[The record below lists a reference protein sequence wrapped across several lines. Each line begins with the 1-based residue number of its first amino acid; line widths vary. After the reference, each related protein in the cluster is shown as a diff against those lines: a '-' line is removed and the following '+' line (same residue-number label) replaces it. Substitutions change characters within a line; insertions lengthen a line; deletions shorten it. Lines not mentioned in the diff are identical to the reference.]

1 VPRTTARR
9 CAAAAMIALSVASCG
24 RDIEMEFNTFVDAHV
39 DTIEVLERD
48 AALSWW
54 DAAVSGSEDQYRRYA
69 ELRNDLDRV
78 YAERG
83 SFVFVSD
90 VRASG
95 KLKDPLMRR
104 TADLLYLRYRGR
116 QADPDL
122 LERIAVLSAGIESR
136 FNVFRPHVGGRTL
149 APGDVRRVLERS
161 LDGDERR
168 RVWEAS
174 KEVGPAVADDLLELA
189 RLRNESARQAGFEDY
204 YVMSLELGEQD
215 PAWIDALLTE
225 LDELT
230 RGPFIELKR
239 SIDAG
244 IAERFGIGPGEIRP
258 WHYADPFF
266 QETPAADLPVLDGRL
281 DRQAVI
287 DLTARFYRSIGL
299 PVDDILERSDLFER
313 EGKCPHA
320 FCTDIDR
327 RGDIRILANVR
338 GDRRWLETM
347 LHECGH
353 GAYDKY
359 IGLDLPYLLRTYPH
373 YAVTEAVAMF
383 FGELV
388 HDPAWLGRMLCLD
401 PAQLAEMEPVL
412 EAEARGRRLVFA
424 RWGLVMARFEREL
437 YRDPDQDLD
446 RLWWDLV
453 ERFQDVRCPDG
464 RSAPDWAAKIHIVSS
479 PVYYHNYLLGE
490 MIASQLRAALV
501 GTEETGGGAYGN
513 LALGEFF
520 RERLFRAGDTIP
532 WTALVEQVTGE
543 PLSAARFAAE
553 TAGETR

>member
-1 VPRTTARR
+1 MPRTTAWR
-9 CAAAAMIALSVASCG
+9 CALAAMMALTVASCG
-24 RDIEMEFNTFVDAHV
+24 RDIEMEFNAFVDSHV

-54 DAAVSGSEDQYRRYA
+54 DAAVSGSEEEYRRYA
-69 ELRNDLDRV
+69 TLRNDIERI
-78 YAERG
+78 YADRG

-90 VRASG
+90 VRSSG

-122 LERIAVLSAGIESR
+122 LERIAVLSAQLENR
-136 FNVFRPHVGGRTL
+136 FNVFRPRVEGRAL
-149 APGDVRRVLERS
+149 SPGDVRRVLETSRDS
-161 LDGDERR
+161 DERR

-174 KEVGPAVADDLLELA
+174 KEVGPAVADDLLELV
-189 RLRNESARQAGFEDY
+189 RLRNESARQAGFDDY

-215 PAWIDALLTE
+215 PAWLDALLDE

-230 RGPFIELKR
+230 RGPFLDLKR
-239 SIDAG
+239 GIDEEIAG
-244 IAERFGIGPGEIRP
+244 RFGIGPGEIRP
-258 WHYADPFF
+258 WHYDDPFF
-266 QETPAADLPVLDGRL
+266 QETPAAPVTGLDGRL
-281 DRQAVI
+281 DRQSVI
-287 DLTARFYRSIGL
+287 DLTARFYRSIGM
-299 PVDDILERSDLFER
+299 PIDDILERSDLFER
-313 EGKCPHA
+313 DGKCPHA
-320 FCTDIDR
+320 FCADIDR
-327 RGDIRILANVR
+327 RGDVRILANVR

-347 LHECGH
+347 LHESGH
-353 GAYDKY
+353 GVYDKY
-359 IGLDLPYLLRTYPH
+359 IGGGLPYLLRTYPH

-383 FGELV
+383 FGELA

-401 PAQLAEMEPVL
+401 PALLAQIEPAL
-412 EAEARGRRLVFA
+412 RAEARGRRLVFA

-437 YRDPDQDLD
+437 YRDPEQDLG

-453 ERFQDVRCPDG
+453 ERFQDVRRPDG

-490 MIASQLRAALV
+490 MIAAQLRAALA
-501 GTEETGGGAYGN
+501 GIEGGDGGAYGN

-520 RERLFRAGDTIP
+520 RERLFRPGDTMP
-532 WTALVEQVTGE
+532 WTLLVEQVTGE
-543 PLSAARFAAE
+543 PVSAARFAAE